1 MVFVQYCWA
10 YIIVYAHGCLTMF
23 PMPWLIP
30 AAETPIAGQI
40 LQVELIPFGD
50 ANEDAGH
57 QRLDHP
63 STDLVGK

>member
-1 MVFVQYCWA
+1 
-10 YIIVYAHGCLTMF
+10 MF
-23 PMPWLIP
+23 KGNVSLIP
-30 AAETPIAGQI
+30 AAAETPIAGQI